1 MVRSDDPDTTPTLT
15 KSGEQR
21 GRNGDAV
28 DDSRR
33 ARGYFDSLVWTAR
46 KFRSEGMRGCSKS
59 PRCLFV
65 VA

>member
-33 ARGYFDSLVWTAR
+33 ARGYFNSLVWTAR
-46 KFRSEGMRGCSKS
+46 KFRSEGMRGCSM
-59 PRCLFV
+59 
-65 VA
+65 

>member
-21 GRNGDAV
+21 VNGDAV

-33 ARGYFDSLVWTAR
+33 ARGYFDFLVWTAR

-59 PRCLFV
+59 PGCLFV